1 MTTEAAAL
9 LAPYRDRLG
18 TVPDAVIAKET
29 GIPRERV
36 RDFRREAGIPA
47 YSGQPLAAA
56 RSGGLA
62 ASDDAALDAL
72 LDELLASDPEPP
84 HRLEAF
90 RDQLGRVSDEVIAQ
104 RAGVERTTVGGY
116 RRKLGIRAFTR
127 RRGKAEARRTP
138 ARKVRPVAAPEGARP
153 MPSAEPARART
164 AFRVVAVA
172 QGEERR
178 FVVVG
183 EDISDAATTALRA
196 LTDRP
201 EGPWSI
207 HAVEMLHE
215 VIA

>member
-1 MTTEAAAL
+1 MNTEAAAR
-9 LAPYRDRLG
+9 LASSRDRLG

-36 RDFRREAGIPA
+36 RDYRREAGIPA

-56 RSGGLA
+56 RPGGRA
-62 ASDDAALDAL
+62 ASDDAAITAL
-72 LDELLASDPEPP
+72 LEELLADEPEPP

-116 RRKLGIRAFTR
+116 RRKLGIRAYTR
-127 RRGKAEARRTP
+127 RRGKAAARRAP
-138 ARKVRPVAAPEGARP
+138 AGKAKPVAAPAAAP
-153 MPSAEPARART
+153 PLPSAEPARAPT

-183 EDISDAATTALRA
+183 EDIADAATAALRA
-196 LTDRP
+196 LSARP
-201 EGPWSI
+201 GGPWSVY
-207 HAVEMLHE
+207 AVEMLHE